1 MSYHS
6 QGESANAI
14 IGTLLGRVQTPPARP
29 SSPLAHDPSESPLPA
44 PALPPPGMP
53 PARCPDGTVER
64 WWRRPRGSTP
74 SAPPVCIRVRVR
86 CEHASVPACLL
97 PVCRL
102 LTRAPRS
109 PREHCFPPPP
119 LRIRVP
125 ALLAGERI
133 MTAPMTARPLL
144 LQRQQVRRHERRHLA
159 WGLGHNPR
167 GAQRSLPGQPI
178 RHACPN
184 HRVAGPSAALPRPS
198 SPPGLTIHARP
209 SDYARGAPSPWV
221 PSQRLSTPP
230 RKFVA
235 RSTGPG
241 LSAPRAVCVGRLG
254 RWISMSQRNGCY
266 ATSSACSPVPN

>member
-1 MSYHS
+1 MCIRDSS
-6 QGESANAI
+6 GGECKRRPRA
-14 IGTLLGRVQTPPARP
+14 PP
-29 SSPLAHDPSESPLPA
+29 HPLPTIRRRA
-44 PALPPPGMP
+44 PSPPQPFRLPVCRLLAVPT
-53 PARCPDGTVER
+53 AQSQR

-235 RSTGPG
+235 PSTGPG